1 MCVVLSA
8 AQDLGANS
16 LHAIAR
22 HDSLRSV
29 A

>member
-8 AQDLGANS
+8 AMDLGANS
-16 LHAIAR
+16 RHAIAR
-22 HDSLRSV
+22 HDALRSV